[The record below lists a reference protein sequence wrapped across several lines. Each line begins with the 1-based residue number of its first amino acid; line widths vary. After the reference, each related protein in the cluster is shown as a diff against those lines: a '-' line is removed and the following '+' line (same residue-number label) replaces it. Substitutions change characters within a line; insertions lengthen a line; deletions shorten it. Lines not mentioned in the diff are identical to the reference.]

1 VLTSDVRWKTNVAI
15 LTGGLDAVLALRPVR
30 YDWSED
36 SPAAKARSPG
46 APPLPKQL
54 GFLAQA
60 VRDALPR
67 DGEGVVVEVDG
78 EGHLGLAYDK
88 LTAVLVHAVQE
99 EHAARRAADDGLE
112 KENEELRKENERQQT
127 QIDELRKQS
136 EEVLLRENDSNEE
149 LRMEV
154 EIMKEMTK
162 RQQREN
168 EGLRQEINKQAVK
181 QGLALQQHEM
191 LMGHIEELRLLMLG
205 GHSSAEDKLVQTNA
219 SGRS

>member
-1 VLTSDVRWKTNVAI
+1 M
-15 LTGGLDAVLALRPVR
+15 
-30 YDWSED
+30 
-36 SPAAKARSPG
+36 
-46 APPLPKQL
+46 
-54 GFLAQA
+54 
-60 VRDALPR
+60 
-67 DGEGVVVEVDG
+67 VVEVDG

-168 EGLRQEINKQAVK
+168 KGLRQEINKQAVK

-191 LMGHIEELRLLMLG
+191 LMGHIEELRLLVLG
-205 GHSSAEDKLVQTNA
+205 EHSSAIEGQARPVKNT
-219 SGRS
+219 SGS

>member
-1 VLTSDVRWKTNVAI
+1 M
-15 LTGGLDAVLALRPVR
+15 
-30 YDWSED
+30 
-36 SPAAKARSPG
+36 
-46 APPLPKQL
+46 
-54 GFLAQA
+54 
-60 VRDALPR
+60 
-67 DGEGVVVEVDG
+67 VVEVDG

-88 LTAVLVHAVQE
+88 LTAVLVRAVQE

-112 KENEELRKENERQQT
+112 KENERQQT

-136 EEVLLRENDSNEE
+136 EEVLLRENDSNDE

-154 EIMKEMTK
+154 EIMKEITK

-181 QGLALQQHEM
+181 QGLALQRHEM
-191 LMGHIEELRLLMLG
+191 LMGRIEELRLLMLG
-205 GHSSAEDKLVQTNA
+205 GHSSAEDKLVQTSA